1 MLQNHWLKWL
11 LLIILCA
18 SLGFIDALRSYITA
32 FHNGEA
38 QVYLTTAIRW
48 DMTAWAVWV
57 FFIPLILW
65 LSRRLRIERDN
76 WHRSLPLY
84 FSLGLILSVVKTLF
98 PFLLNAI
105 FVESFNETASW
116 LSSKW
121 YFLITDF
128 LAALVFYCFVL
139 AFGQALNY
147 YRQYRKKEL
156 RASQLESQ
164 LARAELQALK
174 MQLQPHFLFNTLHS
188 ISALQFEDVDTAQ
201 KMTARLGDF
210 LRLTLDDDGRQ
221 VVSLKREVEFLKCY
235 LDIERV
241 RFGKRL
247 TTTFEIEPPTLEAQV
262 PNLILQ
268 PLVENAIKHGI
279 STQAKAGLIR
289 ISARLE
295 NGKLRLEVA
304 DNGSGLPENGACAKG
319 FPKQGLGLANVRE
332 RLKQLYG
339 LNHDFE
345 LKQAPE
351 GGMLVAV
358 SLPLTIVDPAIYN
371 LN

>member
-1 MLQNHWLKWL
+1 M
-11 LLIILCA
+11 
-18 SLGFIDALRSYITA
+18 
-32 FHNGEA
+32 
-38 QVYLTTAIRW
+38 
-48 DMTAWAVWV
+48 
-57 FFIPLILW
+57 
-65 LSRRLRIERDN
+65 RIERNN

-84 FSLGLILSVVKTLF
+84 FALGLLLSLVKTLS
-98 PFLLNAI
+98 PFLFNSI
-105 FVESFNETASW
+105 FVESFNETFGW

-128 LAALVFYCFVL
+128 LAAMVFYCFVL

-147 YRQYRKKEL
+147 YRQYREREL
-156 RASQLESQ
+156 RASQLEWQ

-188 ISALQFEDVDTAQ
+188 ISALQFEDVGAAQ

-210 LRLTLDDDGRQ
+210 LRLTLDDNAAQ

-247 TTTFEIEPPTLEAQV
+247 ETEFDIEPETLEAQV

-268 PLVENAIKHGI
+268 PLVENAIKHGV
-279 STQAKAGLIR
+279 SAQAKAGLIR
-289 ISARLE
+289 VSARLE
-295 NGKLRLEVA
+295 NGSLRIEVA
-304 DNGSGLPENGACAKG
+304 DNGRGLPDNYSSANGFSK
-319 FPKQGLGLANVRE
+319 KGLGLANVRE

-339 LNHDFE
+339 PNHDFE
-345 LKQAPE
+345 LQRAPE
-351 GGMLVAV
+351 GGLLVSV
-358 SLPLTIVDPAIYN
+358 SVPLTMADPARHG